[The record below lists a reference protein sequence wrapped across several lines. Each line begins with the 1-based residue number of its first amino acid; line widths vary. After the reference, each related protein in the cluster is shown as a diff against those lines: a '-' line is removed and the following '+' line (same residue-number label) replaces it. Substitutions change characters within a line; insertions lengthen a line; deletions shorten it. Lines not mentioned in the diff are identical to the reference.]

1 MTKPPGLFDIEELE
15 KLDEKQLKILRRAI
29 ENEIRKN
36 PKIREILRAKIR
48 PLFHRWM
55 SQGGP
60 QGAQGS
66 GPSGGT

>member
-15 KLDEKQLKILRRAI
+15 KLDGKQLKILRRAI
-29 ENEIRKN
+29 ENEVRTN
-36 PKIREILRAKIR
+36 PEIREILRAKLR
-48 PLFHRWM
+48 PMYHRWM

-60 QGAQGS
+60 PGAQGS